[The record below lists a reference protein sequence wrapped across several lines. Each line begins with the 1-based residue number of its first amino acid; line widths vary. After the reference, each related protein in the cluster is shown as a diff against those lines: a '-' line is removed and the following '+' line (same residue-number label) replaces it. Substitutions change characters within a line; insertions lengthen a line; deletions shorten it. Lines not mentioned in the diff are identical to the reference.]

1 MSTALAV
8 AGVTSVLRDLLNDG
22 IVNHNVSGIVGSS
35 VLVTTLPPDKV
46 VKDNGTEATQ
56 LNLFLRHVT
65 PNQGW
70 RNEGL
75 ASADASG
82 RNRLSHPPLALDLHY
97 LISAYGAADLHA
109 EILLGYAMQL
119 LHEQPVIARQAIR
132 KALQPSPDVGTTL
145 PPALRA
151 LADSGLQDQVEQLRI
166 MPEFLSSEDLSKFW
180 TATLSH
186 YRPCAAYQVSVVLI
200 QAEDPTPLP
209 LPVLTRGITVEPNLL
224 PPLPN
229 ITSVVPADK
238 QPVVHL
244 GKTVALRGSHLLGTA
259 PEVLLVNDRFQIEEP
274 LTPDPGGNAT
284 QMLFTIPVGRAADF
298 PAGIYRVS
306 ARLTLAGDVDPRET
320 NQVALMLAPD
330 ITGLPVAIPRDAAG
344 TATISLTFTPAARPG
359 QTVRLVLGQ
368 HEFAPEPF
376 TGSTTTLTFVIAEA
390 PVGNHLARLRIDG
403 IDSPIINA
411 AKTPPEF
418 LDNRIDI
425 QP

>member
-1 MSTALAV
+1 VSSALAV

-75 ASADASG
+75 PSCDPAA
-82 RNRLSHPPLALDLHY
+82 RNRLSNPPLALDLHY
-97 LISAYGAADLHA
+97 LISAYGASDLHA

-119 LHEQPVIARQAIR
+119 LHEQPVIARKAIV

-200 QAEDPTPLP
+200 QAEDPRPLP
-209 LPVLTRGITVEPNLL
+209 LPVLTRGLTVAPDLL

-238 QPVVHL
+238 QPVVHM
-244 GKTVALRGSHLLGTA
+244 GKTVTLHGSHLAGTA
-259 PEVLLVNDRFQIEEP
+259 PEVLLTNDRFQIEEP
-274 LTPDPGGNAT
+274 LAPDAGGTAAT
-284 QMLFTIPVGRAADF
+284 MPFTIPTARAADF
-298 PAGIYRVS
+298 PAGIYRVR
-306 ARLTLAGDVDPRET
+306 ARLTLAGDLEARET
-320 NQVALMLAPD
+320 NHLALTLAPNM
-330 ITGLPVAIPRDAAG
+330 IGLPASVLRDGAG
-344 TATISLTFTPAARPG
+344 TATITLSFTPAVRTG

-368 HEFAPEPF
+368 RESPPEPF
-376 TGSTTTLTFVIAEA
+376 TAPATSLTFVVRDA

-403 IDSPIINA
+403 IDSPIINP

-418 LDNRIDI
+418 LNNRIDI
-425 QP
+425 Q